1 MPRNI
6 LLLFLLLPLGALLP
20 GVTRAD
26 DQPSPTE
33 TRMRQALRD
42 TMLQLRDAQNQMIT
56 LQAAQQESDKEK
68 ADLQTKFDA
77 LTAQLKSTE
86 DQATA
91 DKAASDKA
99 IADLKQAHDDL
110 VTEMVNTL
118 SIQITLLNKTG
129 TDDKETLSKSITDM
143 QTKSPDLAKALGEY
157 GNDIQLWKTG
167 YYQYVQFA
175 NATDAA
181 RSKLA
186 AEDILLRRTV
196 EDREM
201 KNLVLYNTGSEILDR
216 YEKFSLGEALSAKE
230 PFISLTK
237 VKLQEQVQDYKDK
250 LLTQKIAIGQPISPA
265 PAPVSPATAKAAPA
279 SPAASSSTAPSLTAN
294 GNEKP

>member
-1 MPRNI
+1 MPRNY
-6 LLLFLLLPLGALLP
+6 LPLLFLLFISALLP

-33 TRMRQALRD
+33 TRLREALRN

-91 DKAASDKA
+91 DKAASDKT
-99 IADLKQAHDDL
+99 IADLKQAGSDL

-118 SIQITLLNKTG
+118 SIQINLLNKTG

-143 QTKSPDLAKALGEY
+143 ETKNPESAKVLDQY

-181 RSKLA
+181 RAKLA

-250 LLTQKIAIGQPISPA
+250 LLTQKLIIGQPISPA
-265 PAPVSPATAKAAPA
+265 PVSPAPAKAV
-279 SPAASSSTAPSLTAN
+279 PAAASSTAPSLTAN
-294 GNEKP
+294 GSEKP

>member
-1 MPRNI
+1 MPRNYS
-6 LLLFLLLPLGALLP
+6 LLLLLLLGALLP
-20 GVTRAD
+20 GAVRAD
-26 DQPSPTE
+26 DEPSPTE
-33 TRMRQALRD
+33 TRLRGVLRD
-42 TMLQLRDAQNQMIT
+42 TMLQLRDAQNQMIS

-68 ADLQTKFDA
+68 ADLQVKFDA
-77 LTAQLKSTE
+77 LTAQLKSTQ
-86 DQATA
+86 DQAAA

-99 IADLKQAHDDL
+99 NADLKQAGDDL

-118 SIQITLLNKTG
+118 SIQINLLNKNG
-129 TDDKETLSKSITDM
+129 TDDKETLSKSIADM
-143 QTKSPDLAKALGEY
+143 DSKNPAVSKVLDQY

-175 NATDAA
+175 NATEAA
-181 RSKLA
+181 RQKLA

-250 LLTQKIAIGQPISPA
+250 LLSQKLVIGQPLG
-265 PAPVSPATAKAAPA
+265 AASVVPPPA
-279 SPAASSSTAPSLTAN
+279 SVAANKNA
-294 GNEKP
+294 KP